1 MLYKVCIIQT
11 LKYHLNKIS
20 VDFCPILITN
30 IIHFKIGEEAA
41 QFILDLPSDSDMS
54 DLDELSVDEDLNDFS
69 EDENTNVSNEDP
81 KHLLT

>member
-11 LKYHLNKIS
+11 LKYHLNQIS

-30 IIHFKIGEEAA
+30 IIHFKIGEEAT

-54 DLDELSVDEDLNDFS
+54 ELDELSVDEDLNDFS

>member
-11 LKYHLNKIS
+11 LKYHLNQIS
-20 VDFCPILITN
+20 IDFCPILITT
-30 IIHFKIGEEAA
+30 IIHFNIGEEAA

-69 EDENTNVSNEDP
+69 EVENTNVCNEDP
-81 KHLLT
+81 KHHLT